1 MTAPYEHTEE
11 PERYER
17 PKCCGERNGER
28 EGYGELA
35 RWKIFAYPAALS
47 VVLGALGGVVW
58 ALLAP
63 VEQFWVVS
71 PGRGAALTGESV
83 HRFDALA
90 LLVCISLV
98 LGIAL
103 PVGFWAWSRARGP
116 ILYLGLLTGAAFG
129 SAVALGAG
137 ILLAGRLHPRPDDP
151 AAGSVVSVAPGF
163 ESPLV
168 LVVQPLVASLVVLLL
183 VAMNPHDN
191 LRFSPEVEPELDVEP
206 SPGFESQAL
215 GADRA

>member
-1 MTAPYEHTEE
+1 MTEQNEGPECRAEPDYDHDPEGCEE
-11 PERYER
+11 SDGGRVE
-17 PKCCGERNGER
+17 
-28 EGYGELA
+28 
-35 RWKIFAYPAALS
+35 RWKILTSTVVVS
-47 VVLGALGGVVW
+47 VVLGVLGGVVW

-63 VEQFWVVS
+63 AEQFWVVA
-71 PGRGAALTGESV
+71 PGRGSALTGESL
-83 HRFDALA
+83 HRFDSLA

-103 PVGFWAWSRARGP
+103 PVGFWTWTRARGP
-116 ILYLGLLTGAAFG
+116 ILYLGLLAGAVLGAA
-129 SAVALGAG
+129 AALGTG
-137 ILLAGRLHPRPDDP
+137 IALAAVIHPRPDDP
-151 AAGSVVSVAPGF
+151 ATGTLVSVAPGF

-191 LRFSPEVEPELDVEP
+191 LRFTPAEDTEFPAGESE
-206 SPGFESQAL
+206 FESQSL